1 MRIES
6 KNAKLLNVKG
16 VILRLQGKLAE
27 AIETHEKAAEYD
39 PNYYA
44 NWVSLANTYALYH
57 ALDNAE

>member
-1 MRIES
+1 
-6 KNAKLLNVKG
+6 LNVKG